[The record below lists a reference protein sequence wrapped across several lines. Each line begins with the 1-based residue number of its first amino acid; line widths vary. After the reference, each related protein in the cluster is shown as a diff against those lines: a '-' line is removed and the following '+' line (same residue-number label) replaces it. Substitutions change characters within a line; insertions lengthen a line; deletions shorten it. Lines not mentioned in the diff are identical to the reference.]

1 MYVCYRYRKL
11 KNSLSVSR
19 SIHTRQKWMRTQ
31 KSCRFENGSRSHFEK
46 NLVWM
51 LTKIVYSFVAISLS
65 LSGSVKAS
73 LIEKVHLLWMC
84 TGLQRVPWHGLA
96 GSSRSLGVSRS
107 RNQDITIDSITNAS
121 RSLLNFA
128 GQGLTRCPNFK
139 NFWLVF
145 NLWFRVVYEI
155 TSIVWTGNL
164 DWNFAIWIKY
174 FHIVKL
180 QWKFTDMFRISGRV
194 LKLK

>member
-1 MYVCYRYRKL
+1 MNANAKVLSLWKWFSFSFWKELGLNVDKNRVFFCSDITVTFGQCESIFNWKGTSVVDVYR
-11 KNSLSVSR
+11 
-19 SIHTRQKWMRTQ
+19 
-31 KSCRFENGSRSHFEK
+31 
-46 NLVWM
+46 
-51 LTKIVYSFVAISLS
+51 LTK
-65 LSGSVKAS
+65 G
-73 LIEKVHLLWMC
+73 
-84 TGLQRVPWHGLA
+84 PWHGLA

-128 GQGLTRCPNFK
+128 GQGLLTRCPNFK

-180 QWKFTDMFRISGRV
+180 QWKFTDMFRISCRV